1 MRGQLRVRNDMS
13 FGKLWNKGKYFKSLK
28 QKILFFYIILFG
40 FFTVVFVASFSIIL
54 RRTNVDYSTR
64 ASEKAVNNVV
74 SMVNSTVQNYNY
86 MSRLIM
92 VNNRVVSFLKCE
104 EADKN
109 MSYEARMG
117 MYEILNHYSGI
128 NYIESAY
135 VFRNDGK
142 YANTGNGEYIIN
154 MESEGWQYIL
164 EANGAKTISV
174 NGNGVIM
181 KKDGAPT
188 FTFARAIYDINSQE
202 LLGIL
207 VMNISNSC
215 FDDVMSI
222 QKTTGMC
229 VVDTN
234 GNYLC
239 GDKGMV
245 HLYRDDY
252 NSGDTVIK
260 NVSLHGKKAVFTA
273 KKADDPLIVMCC
285 TDADATP
292 LPVETVFA
300 MLMTFCALI
309 LSSIIYTLFVQKNI
323 TKPILALDVAIER
336 TKAEG
341 WLTRIEEEMPDDEIG
356 RLAESYNSMIDY
368 MNELFEQSLR
378 EEEDIR
384 KAEMMA
390 LYEQI
395 KPHFLYNTLETI
407 RYLAVQENAVQV
419 QGALEALESFYRNFL
434 SKGKREI
441 PFRNELRIIQDYL
454 VLQKLRYADSFT
466 DEYEI
471 DEEALDYMVPKLI
484 LQPLVEN
491 SIYHGIKLKGEPC
504 VIKIT
509 AKDRAEGLHIFI
521 YDTGVGMSEEQIEKV
536 LETKWEENE
545 ETVQK
550 SNNGFGLV
558 RTIDRIRYY
567 CNRDDVVTIR
577 SEMGEYTEVEIFI
590 PKSTQERWSKGER

>member
-1 MRGQLRVRNDMS
+1 MS
-13 FGKLWNKGKYFKSLK
+13 LGKLWNKRKYFKSLK
-28 QKILFFYIILFG
+28 QKTLFYYIVLFG
-40 FFTVVFVASFSIIL
+40 LSSIVFLASFSIIL
-54 RRTNVDYSTR
+54 SRTNSNYRSKT
-64 ASEKAVNNVV
+64 SETAVNNVV
-74 SMVNSTVQNYNY
+74 STINSTVQNYNY
-86 MSRLIM
+86 ISRLIM
-92 VNNRVVSFLKCE
+92 VNERVVSFLKCE
-104 EADKN
+104 EADKS
-109 MSYEARMG
+109 MSYEAIMG
-117 MYEILNHYSGI
+117 MYEILNHHGNI
-128 NYIESAY
+128 KNYIESVY
-135 VFRNDGK
+135 IFRNDGK
-142 YANTGNGEYIIN
+142 YANTGKGAYIID
-154 MESEGWQYIL
+154 MESDGWQYIL
-164 EANGAKTISV
+164 AADGGKTISID
-174 NGNGVIM
+174 GNGAIM
-181 KKDGAPT
+181 KKDGEVT
-188 FTFARAIYDINSQE
+188 FTFARAIKDLNSQE

-215 FDDVMSI
+215 FDEVLSI
-222 QKTTGMC
+222 QKVSGMC

-234 GNYLC
+234 GTYLC
-239 GDKGMV
+239 GDEELV
-245 HLYRDDY
+245 SLYRDEY
-252 NSGDTVIK
+252 NSEDAVIK
-260 NVSLHGKKAVFTA
+260 DMRIQGKKAVFTA
-273 KKADDPLIVMCC
+273 KKANEPLIVMCC
-285 TDADATP
+285 TDTSATP
-292 LPVETVFA
+292 LPIETLFA
-300 MLMTFCALI
+300 MFMTFCALL
-309 LSSIIYTLFVQKNI
+309 LSIAIYTLFVQKNI

-441 PFRNELRIIQDYL
+441 PFRNELKIIQDYL